1 MTDNETTAARALS
14 HVMLDQNTS
23 ERQTTGRDPTRRW
36 ACDGLASGVATP
48 GWRRE
53 KRGLD

>member
-14 HVMLDQNTS
+14 HMMQERNMS
-23 ERQTTGRDPTRRW
+23 ERQTTGRDPERLG
-36 ACDGLASGVATP
+36 ACGGPASGIATP

-53 KRGLD
+53 KRGLA

>member
-36 ACDGLASGVATP
+36 ACDGLAPGVATP